1 MPITLEDDNKITL
14 SIVEKT
20 QSLIILAAVFVGLA
34 LGNYTVIAQSAAS
47 FILPLLMLML
57 TGVFLHIPLQ
67 NFKNVFQFRRVAI
80 ASLLINFAWT
90 PLFAWLLGWLFL
102 SEQPALW
109 VGFLM
114 LMVTPCTDWY
124 LVFTGISKGNLP
136 LSTALLPVNL
146 VLQLLLLPVYL
157 FVLAGAVFPL
167 DWGLIV
173 ESIGLVLLLPF
184 FAANL
189 LRHFIVRY
197 RSDYWLEQ
205 RVLPLVQTTQ
215 IVFLALAIVAVFAS
229 EGQKIIQRPQLLLH
243 LLLPVLLFFGSNL
256 ALAFVVSKWLKS
268 TYENFVSL
276 SYTILARNSPVALAI
291 AVAAFPGEPLVALAL
306 VIGPLIELPVLALI
320 SQVLLWI
327 KRRQLFLEGT
337 CSLTSASTGRRG
349 ACRP

>member
-1 MPITLEDDNKITL
+1 MPINLEDTGRLVTL
-14 SIVEKT
+14 VEKA
-20 QSLIILAAVFVGLA
+20 QSFIILAAVIVGIA
-34 LGNYTVIAQSAAS
+34 LGHVPVVAQNAAG

-57 TGVFLHIPLQ
+57 TGVFLHIPL
-67 NFKNVFQFRRVAI
+67 NDFKNVFQFRRVAI
-80 ASLLINFAWT
+80 ASLVINFVWT

-102 SEQPALW
+102 SDQPALW

-146 VLQLLLLPVYL
+146 VLQLLFLPVYL
-157 FVLAGAVFPL
+157 LVLAGAVFPL
-167 DWGLIV
+167 DWGLIL

-184 FAANL
+184 FAATA
-189 LRHFIVRY
+189 LRYLIVRY

-205 RVLPLVQTTQ
+205 RALPLVQTAQ
-215 IVFLALAIVAVFAS
+215 IVLLALAIAAVFAS
-229 EGQKIIQRPQLLLH
+229 EGQTITRRPQLLLH

-256 ALAFVVSKWLKS
+256 GLAIVVSKWLKS
-268 TYENFVSL
+268 NFENFVSL
-276 SYTILARNSPVALAI
+276 SYTTLARNSPIALAI
-291 AVAAFPGEPLVALAL
+291 AVVAFPGEPLVALAL

-327 KRRQLFLEGT
+327 
-337 CSLTSASTGRRG
+337 GRKEIFVESPG
-349 ACRP
+349 A